1 MDTRPRPTLTPLWT
15 PHYSLD
21 GTPRSPL
28 TIPRHNHIYSPAPR
42 SPKTL
47 PTPVYP
53 TGSHDGLMRQHERA
67 MVDRFDQ
74 RLRQDKQK
82 GEPSPPGSACVSRPL
97 SPITEGLLAPRDIS
111 SASTSPLPSA
121 RRTFPQPP
129 TPASP
134 GATFPRRQTLV
145 AETRSMLLAGLSDDG
160 DRRQSVPFNARR
172 ASKATQPVSLEG
184 LRAWGH
190 VYYGD
195 AKNADVFVNA
205 VALRRI
211 SDASTAS
218 EHSNTDE
225 APKHSP
231 NPGQQPRR
239 HSVVRA
245 RVRPRNI
252 DRKPFLIQREFD
264 LTELRSTI
272 PEPLRTQSTPGF
284 RRASQAELS
293 SPAHRR
299 TLATAGRRS
308 SAISRHGLQSP
319 TEGNF
324 PISIRESRALRA
336 SSTAVPVHLEYA
348 RAHLPVLAALIV
360 SGHVREGDVIDLP
373 LPHPEAWT
381 NTVAYVYTG
390 QGELTDAIRENIL
403 HLAGKV

>member
-1 MDTRPRPTLTPLWT
+1 
-15 PHYSLD
+15 
-21 GTPRSPL
+21 
-28 TIPRHNHIYSPAPR
+28 
-42 SPKTL
+42 
-47 PTPVYP
+47 
-53 TGSHDGLMRQHERA
+53 
-67 MVDRFDQ
+67 
-74 RLRQDKQK
+74 
-82 GEPSPPGSACVSRPL
+82 
-97 SPITEGLLAPRDIS
+97 
-111 SASTSPLPSA
+111 
-121 RRTFPQPP
+121 
-129 TPASP
+129 
-134 GATFPRRQTLV
+134 
-145 AETRSMLLAGLSDDG
+145 MLLAGLSDDG

-172 ASKATQPVSLEG
+172 TSKATQPISLEG

-205 VALRRI
+205 VALRRT

-218 EHSNTDE
+218 EHSNTE
-225 APKHSP
+225 ETPQHSP

-284 RRASQAELS
+284 RQ
-293 SPAHRR
+293 
-299 TLATAGRRS
+299 
-308 SAISRHGLQSP
+308 
-319 TEGNF
+319 GNF
-324 PISIRESRALRA
+324 PTSVRESRALRA

>member
-1 MDTRPRPTLTPLWT
+1 
-15 PHYSLD
+15 
-21 GTPRSPL
+21 
-28 TIPRHNHIYSPAPR
+28 
-42 SPKTL
+42 
-47 PTPVYP
+47 
-53 TGSHDGLMRQHERA
+53 
-67 MVDRFDQ
+67 
-74 RLRQDKQK
+74 
-82 GEPSPPGSACVSRPL
+82 
-97 SPITEGLLAPRDIS
+97 
-111 SASTSPLPSA
+111 
-121 RRTFPQPP
+121 
-129 TPASP
+129 
-134 GATFPRRQTLV
+134 
-145 AETRSMLLAGLSDDG
+145 MLLAGLSDDG

-172 ASKATQPVSLEG
+172 ASKATQPISLEG

-205 VALRRI
+205 VALRRT

-218 EHSNTDE
+218 EHSNTE
-225 APKHSP
+225 ETPQHSP

-284 RRASQAELS
+284 R
-293 SPAHRR
+293 
-299 TLATAGRRS
+299 
-308 SAISRHGLQSP
+308 
-319 TEGNF
+319 
-324 PISIRESRALRA
+324 
-336 SSTAVPVHLEYA
+336 HLEYA

-390 QGELTDAIRENIL
+390 QGEMTDAIRENIL